1 MKRRDFLKLSASSAL
16 ATAAAA
22 QPTAAQSALPK
33 IKHIVVLMLE
43 NRSFDSMLGQ
53 LYPKSDKFDG
63 LSGTESNPDLSG
75 APILVNNQSGTGA
88 DQMTT
93 PDPNP
98 GENWRDINEQLFGSP
113 EPPAP
118 GQVPAM
124 NGFVRNYQKQKKKP
138 ADWYAAERIMH
149 HFVPEQV
156 PVISQLARQF
166 AVSDRW
172 FASAPCQTW
181 PNRFFLHTGTA
192 NGYENN
198 FPLHFPYRMPTIFE
212 RLHAMDPI
220 NGWRIYFHD
229 IPHASTLT
237 NLWGLRGHLQ
247 RFAKFKEAAASG
259 NLPAYAFIEPDYLP
273 YLGRQNDAHPP
284 TSAAMGEVLLA
295 DVYNALR
302 QGPTWTS
309 TLLIVIFDEHG
320 GLYDHV
326 PPPAAAPPSRDVATP
341 FNFDR
346 YGVRVPA
353 VIVSPYIEKGTILR
367 PPGQTPF
374 DHTSV
379 IATLRKRFALG
390 PSLSARDAAAPDLE
404 AALTLAEPTNMGPQ
418 RIEALQVASMS
429 TRAAL
434 AAAEEPPSDLQASL
448 LELSRNLPTEGEDVS
463 EHVRRL
469 EAVGPAPRAAPPQR
483 MPPLPAGEIVD
494 LNVKRFLGE
503 K

>member
-1 MKRRDFLKLSASSAL
+1 MRRRDFLKLSASCAIATATASQPVGAQTAL
-16 ATAAAA
+16 A
-22 QPTAAQSALPK
+22 K

-43 NRSFDSMLGQ
+43 NRSFDSMLGR
-53 LYPKSDKFDG
+53 LYPKSNKFDG
-63 LSGTESNPDLSG
+63 LLGTESNPDLAG
-75 APILVNNQSGTGA
+75 APILVNNQTGTSA
-88 DQMTT
+88 DAMAT

-98 GENWRDINEQLFGSP
+98 GESWRDINEQLFGSP
-113 EPPAP
+113 EPPSP
-118 GQVPAM
+118 GQVPTM

-138 ADWYAAERIMH
+138 AERYVAERIMN
-149 HFVPEQV
+149 HFTPEQV

-212 RLHAMDPI
+212 RLQAMDPD

-229 IPHASTLT
+229 IAHATTLA
-237 NLWGLRGHLQ
+237 NLWHIRGHFL
-247 RFAKFKEAAASG
+247 RYARFKEDARNGA
-259 NLPAYAFIEPDYLP
+259 LPAYAFIEPDYLP
-273 YLGRQNDAHPP
+273 YLGPQNDAHPP
-284 TSAAMGEVLLA
+284 TSAAMGEQLLA
-295 DVYNALR
+295 DVYNTLR
-302 QGPTWTS
+302 QGPAWIS

-326 PPPAAAPPSRDVATP
+326 PPPPAVPPSRQPTAP

-346 YGVRVPA
+346 YGIRVPA
-353 VIVSPYIEKGTILR
+353 VIVSPYIEKGLVLR

-379 IATLRKRFALG
+379 IATLRKRYALG
-390 PSLSARDAAAPDLE
+390 PPLTARDAAAPDLE
-404 AALTLAEPTNMGPQ
+404 AALTLSEPTNMGPE
-418 RIEALQVASMS
+418 RIEALPVERMA
-429 TRAAL
+429 RAAA

-448 LELSRNLPTEGEDVS
+448 LELSRNLPTEGDDVS
-463 EHVRRL
+463 AHIRRL
-469 EAVGPAPRAAPPQR
+469 ESAVPAPRAAPPEST
-483 MPPLPAGEIVD
+483 PPLAAGEIVD

>member
-1 MKRRDFLKLSASSAL
+1 MRRRDFLKLSASSAI
-16 ATAAAA
+16 ATATSS
-22 QPTAAQSALPK
+22 QPAGAQSALAK
-33 IKHIVVLMLE
+33 IKHVVVLMLE
-43 NRSFDSMLGQ
+43 NRSFDSVLGR

-63 LSGTESNPDLSG
+63 LSGTDSNPDLAG
-75 APILVNNQSGTGA
+75 APILVNSSQGTSA
-88 DQMTT
+88 EAMTT

-98 GENWRDINEQLFGSP
+98 GESWRDINEQLFGSP
-113 EPPAP
+113 EPPSP
-118 GQVPAM
+118 GQVPSM

-138 ADWYAAERIMH
+138 ADRYAAERIMH
-149 HFVPEQV
+149 HFTPEQV
-156 PVISQLARQF
+156 PVISQLAKQF

-212 RLHAMDPI
+212 RLQAMDPI

-229 IPHASTLT
+229 IPHATTLT
-237 NLWGLRGHLQ
+237 SLWGLRGRFQ
-247 RFAKFKEAAASG
+247 RYAKFKEDAGSG

-273 YLGRQNDAHPP
+273 YLGPQNDAHPP
-284 TSAAMGEVLLA
+284 TSAAMGEHLLA
-295 DVYNALR
+295 DVYNTLR
-302 QGPTWTS
+302 QGPAWTS

-326 PPPAAAPPSRDVATP
+326 PPPAAVPPSRESTTP

-353 VIVSPYIEKGTILR
+353 VIVSPYIEKGLVFR
-367 PPGQTPF
+367 PPAQTPF

-390 PSLSARDAAAPDLE
+390 PPLTARDAAAPDLA
-404 AALTLAEPTNMGPQ
+404 AALTLSEPTNMGPE
-418 RIEALQVASMS
+418 RIEALPVALM
-429 TRAAL
+429 TARAAL

-448 LELSRNLPTEGEDVS
+448 LELSRIFP
-463 EHVRRL
+463 RR
-469 EAVGPAPRAAPPQR
+469 VTTYPRTC
-483 MPPLPAGEIVD
+483 AG
-494 LNVKRFLGE
+494 
-503 K
+503 

>member
-1 MKRRDFLKLSASSAL
+1 MRRRDFLKLSASSAI
-16 ATAAAA
+16 ATATSSQPAGA
-22 QPTAAQSALPK
+22 QTAFAK
-33 IKHIVVLMLE
+33 IKHVVVLMLE
-43 NRSFDSMLGQ
+43 NRSFDSVLGR

-63 LSGTESNPDLSG
+63 LSGTESNPDLAG
-75 APILVNNQSGTGA
+75 APILVNSSQGTSA
-88 DQMTT
+88 DAMTT

-98 GENWRDINEQLFGSP
+98 GESWRDINEQLFGSP
-113 EPPAP
+113 EPPSP
-118 GQVPAM
+118 GQVPSM
-124 NGFVRNYQKQKKKP
+124 NGFVRNYQRQRKKP
-138 ADWYAAERIMH
+138 ADRYAAEHIMH
-149 HFVPEQV
+149 HFTPEQV
-156 PVISQLARQF
+156 PVISQLAKQF

-212 RLHAMDPI
+212 RLQAMDPI

-229 IPHASTLT
+229 IPHATTLT
-237 NLWGLRGHLQ
+237 SLWGLRGRFQ
-247 RFAKFKEAAASG
+247 RYAKFKEDAGSG

-273 YLGRQNDAHPP
+273 YLGPQNDAHPP
-284 TSAAMGEVLLA
+284 TSAAMGEHLLA
-295 DVYNALR
+295 DVYNTLR
-302 QGPTWTS
+302 QGPAWTS

-326 PPPAAAPPSRDVATP
+326 PPPAAVPPSRESTTP

-353 VIVSPYIEKGTILR
+353 VIVSPYIEKGLVFR
-367 PPGQTPF
+367 PPAQTPF

-379 IATLRKRFALG
+379 IATLRERFALG
-390 PSLSARDAAAPDLE
+390 PPLTARDAAAPDLA
-404 AALTLAEPTNMGPQ
+404 AALTLSEPTNMGPE
-418 RIEALQVASMS
+418 RIEALPVALM
-429 TRAAL
+429 TARAAL

-448 LELSRNLPTEGEDVS
+448 LELSRNLPTEGDDVS
-463 EHVRRL
+463 AHVRRL
-469 EAVGPAPRAAPPQR
+469 ESVGPAPRAAPPQR
-483 MPPLPAGEIVD
+483 TPPLPAGEIVE

>member
-1 MKRRDFLKLSASSAL
+1 
-16 ATAAAA
+16 
-22 QPTAAQSALPK
+22 
-33 IKHIVVLMLE
+33 MLE
-43 NRSFDSMLGQ
+43 NRSFDSMLGR

-75 APILVNNQSGTGA
+75 APVLVNNLPGTSA

-98 GENWRDINEQLFGSP
+98 GESWRDINEQLFGSP
-113 EPPAP
+113 EPPSP
-118 GQVPAM
+118 GQVPSM
-124 NGFVRNYQKQKKKP
+124 KGFVRNYQKQRKKP
-138 ADWYAAERIMH
+138 VDQYAPERIMH
-149 HFVPEQV
+149 YFTPEQV
-156 PVISQLARQF
+156 PVISQLAKQF

-198 FPLHFPYRMPTIFE
+198 LPLHLPYRMPTIFE
-212 RLHAMDPI
+212 RLQAMDPD

-229 IPHASTLT
+229 IPHAATLT
-237 NLWGLRGHLQ
+237 NLWRLRRHFD
-247 RFAKFKEAAASG
+247 RYAKFKEAAASG

-273 YLGRQNDAHPP
+273 FLGRQNDAHPP
-284 TSAAMGEVLLA
+284 ASAAMGEQLLA

-302 QGPTWTS
+302 QGPAWTS

-326 PPPAAAPPSRDVATP
+326 PPPAAVPPSADATTP

-353 VIVSPYIEKGTILR
+353 VIVSPYIEQGSVLR
-367 PPGQTPF
+367 PPTQTPF

-379 IATLRKRFALG
+379 IATLRKRFGLG
-390 PSLSARDAAAPDLE
+390 APLTARDAAAPDLE
-404 AALTLAEPTNMGPQ
+404 AALKLSEPTNMGPE
-418 RIEALQVASMS
+418 RIEALPVAQVSA
-429 TRAAL
+429 RAAF
-434 AAAEEPPSDLQASL
+434 AAAEEAVERSPSQPFGA
-448 LELSRNLPTEGEDVS
+448 
-463 EHVRRL
+463 
-469 EAVGPAPRAAPPQR
+469 
-483 MPPLPAGEIVD
+483 
-494 LNVKRFLGE
+494 FE
-503 K
+503 KSSDRG